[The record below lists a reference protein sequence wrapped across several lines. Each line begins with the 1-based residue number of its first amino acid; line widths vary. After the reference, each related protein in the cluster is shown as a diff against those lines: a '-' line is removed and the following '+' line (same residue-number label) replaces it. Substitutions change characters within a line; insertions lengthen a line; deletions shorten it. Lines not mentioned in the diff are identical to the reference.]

1 MKLVKSISFFVVA
14 AAFTAA
20 LPPCVAQAPR
30 PTATSTDGATAPAL
44 PPTKTDPM
52 IASAL
57 TAGPSTCIE
66 PEPVFGIE
74 DYNGPFQKLVVHI
87 AGKPDI
93 KTVHT
98 PHSKAGS
105 VLCSLHASEKFKL
118 FVADTFEPVT
128 FGVAAFNAGL
138 AQAYNDDPGFGQGAE
153 GYGRRYGA
161 AFADQVSGE
170 FFGTFLYPTL
180 FHEDPRYYRMG
191 HGNVAKRFGHVVEHA
206 FVTHRDSGRQSFNF
220 SEWMGTAS
228 STALGNLY
236 HSGNRR
242 GFQPAARGVAYS
254 VLTDV
259 GWDMLREFWPE
270 ICKKGHLPFKIRD
283 QH

>member
-1 MKLVKSISFFVVA
+1 MQIATFRRGMKLVKSISFFVVA

-153 GYGRRYGA
+153 GYGR
-161 AFADQVSGE
+161 
-170 FFGTFLYPTL
+170 
-180 FHEDPRYYRMG
+180 
-191 HGNVAKRFGHVVEHA
+191 
-206 FVTHRDSGRQSFNF
+206 
-220 SEWMGTAS
+220 
-228 STALGNLY
+228 
-236 HSGNRR
+236 
-242 GFQPAARGVAYS
+242 
-254 VLTDV
+254 
-259 GWDMLREFWPE
+259 
-270 ICKKGHLPFKIRD
+270 
-283 QH
+283 